1 MKQLFFH
8 QLLHNA
14 KRYNRRF
21 EINIFMMKRMKK
33 VFPINIVGDKKLFLH
48 LQVNTKIN
56 NSFAIKNDKISQFE
70 NFDRASHLKKKKISS
85 QRVNT
90 S

>member
-1 MKQLFFH
+1 M
-8 QLLHNA
+8 HNA

-21 EINIFMMKRMKK
+21 ARNIFMVKRMKK
-33 VFPINIVGDKKLFLH
+33 VFSINIVGDKKLFLH
-48 LQVNTKIN
+48 LQVKTKIN

-70 NFDRASHLKKKKISS
+70 NFNRASHLKKKKFSS

>member
-1 MKQLFFH
+1 
-8 QLLHNA
+8 
-14 KRYNRRF
+14 
-21 EINIFMMKRMKK
+21 MMKRMKK

-70 NFDRASHLKKKKISS
+70 NFDPASHLKKKKISS